1 MVNINLQQ
9 IYYFLKIAEL
19 ESMNKA
25 SRELYVAQSSLSHAI
40 KSLENYLGVTLLVRS
55 SRGTVLTPDGKK
67 FKEYATTIVK
77 QMQLIGRMRDE
88 EQSHH
93 LSVSAYPALLNSQ
106 LVTKFYEKY
115 GGTNKKIYIDE
126 YRMERVIQSVSD
138 AKTEIG
144 LVQILKEQKTEV
156 FRTFKE
162 KKLDFYPLKMS
173 TWYIAV
179 RPEHPLAKK
188 KEATMEELMEY
199 PLVRA
204 RDDLYSS
211 ITTHVRVGEYSL
223 DDLQTIFFAN
233 DNYTRIRLMHDTD
246 AYSTTPSWNVEE
258 YKQNG
263 FAIINLKDCEIEATL
278 GWIKR
283 KKEEL
288 SANAQFFVTIL
299 EEYFSVKL

>member
-40 KSLENYLGVTLLVRS
+40 KSMEEYLGVTLLVRS
-55 SRGTVLTPDGKK
+55 NRGTVLTPDGKK

-77 QMQLIGRMRDE
+77 QMQLIGRMRNE

-93 LSVSAYPALLNSQ
+93 LSISAYPSLLNSR
-106 LVTKFYEKY
+106 LIAKFYEKY
-115 GGTNKKIYIDE
+115 GASNKKIHIDE
-126 YRMERVIQSVSD
+126 YRLEQVIQSVSD

-144 LVQILKEQKTEV
+144 LIPILKEQKTEV
-156 FRTFKE
+156 FRNFKE
-162 KKLDFYPLKMS
+162 RKIEFFPLKMS
-173 TWYIAV
+173 TWYIAI
-179 RPEHPLAKK
+179 RPEHPLAQK

-199 PLVRA
+199 PMVRA
-204 RDDLYSS
+204 KDDIYSS
-211 ITTHVRVGEYSL
+211 ITAHVRVGKYSF

-246 AYSTTPSWNVEE
+246 AYSTTPIWNAEG
-258 YKQNG
+258 YRMNG
-263 FAIINLKDCEIEATL
+263 FSLISLKDCQIETTL

-288 SANAQFFVTIL
+288 SDNAQCFINIL
-299 EEYFSVKL
+299 EEYFSSN